1 MEVLVKYLGSGK
13 IYKYPGKAAVV
24 LTIFKFSPWPAP
36 DQAWAG
42 ARADINNLIIP
53 CVAFDKNPLL
63 GVKLIDYLDW
73 CKVAKLINEGSHLTG
88 PEAEGV
94 ILIKEIKSGM
104 NKGRDINN
112 I

>member
-42 ARADINNLIIP
+42 ARARKITNRSRNR
-53 CVAFDKNPLL
+53 KN
-63 GVKLIDYLDW
+63 
-73 CKVAKLINEGSHLTG
+73 
-88 PEAEGV
+88 
-94 ILIKEIKSGM
+94 ILQK
-104 NKGRDINN
+104 N
-112 I
+112 